1 MLERRVIAVEGVVQ
15 GVGFRPYVHR
25 LAAANALRG
34 FVRNDAGGVLI
45 DVEGD
50 AAGVDEF
57 CRLLPIAPPALAT
70 IARMRME
77 PAAPR
82 SYDGFR
88 IAASDAESRDR
99 VTATVPPDAATCD
112 ACLAELCDPTNRRFE
127 HPFITCTE
135 CGPRFTIVRD
145 TPFDRERTTMAAFPL
160 CARCRQEYEDP
171 RDRRFHAESIACPEC
186 GPTLVAHGAA
196 PGSAHSTGRSA
207 LDMAVTRLRA
217 GEIVAIKALGGFHLA
232 CDATDEAAVQRL
244 RQRKRRP
251 AKPLAVMVRD
261 ARAADVLCELSP
273 DERAA
278 LESPARP
285 VVLLMRRA
293 DANVASS
300 VAPHA
305 RTLGVMLPSTPLHH
319 LLLAA
324 LDRPLVMTSGNQGGE
339 PVVTND
345 ADAIAALGNVA
356 DLFLSH
362 DREIAVRCDDSVVQ
376 VVAGET
382 RPIRRSRGYVPHAL
396 TLPFAVPVP
405 VLAVGGHLKNTICV
419 AHGSAAHLS
428 AHVGDLDSAAARAA
442 MRDAIEATL
451 RSAGVRPGAIAHD
464 LHPDYAST
472 RVAEAFASEEG
483 IGQRVPVQHHHAHV
497 AACLAELG
505 LREPV
510 IGVVFDGA
518 GLGTDGA
525 IWGGEFLVVDGARFT
540 RCGHLAYVPLPGGD
554 AAARR
559 PWRSAAAHLA
569 RVDAGASTRSAAR
582 PLAIGEDEWLL
593 VQQLIARP
601 ANTPRTSSVGR
612 LFDAVASLLGLC
624 HVASYEGEAAMC
636 LEAASGRTS
645 ARAYPVSLGGG
656 ARWMAE
662 PARII
667 EAVVADLAR
676 GRDRAEIAAAFHGAV
691 RDLVVLGCER
701 IREET
706 GLATVVLTGGVFM
719 NARLTEGAHEALVA
733 RRFRVLLPRL
743 VPCNDGGL
751 SLGQAY
757 VAACALQEDPC
768 A

>member
-57 CRLLPIAPPALAT
+57 CRLLPMAPPALAT
-70 IARMRME
+70 ISLMRME

-82 SYDGFR
+82 AYDGFR
-88 IAASDAESRDR
+88 IAASDAASRDR
-99 VTATVPPDAATCD
+99 VAATVPPDAATCD
-112 ACLAELCDPTNRRFE
+112 ACLAELRDPANRRFA

-145 TPFDRERTTMAAFPL
+145 TPFDRERTTMATFPL
-160 CARCRQEYEDP
+160 CARCTREYEDP
-171 RDRRFHAESIACPEC
+171 HDRRFHAESIACPDC
-186 GPTLVAHGAA
+186 GPTLVAYGAT
-196 PGSAHSTGRSA
+196 PGSAHCTGQSA
-207 LDMAVTRLRA
+207 LAMAVTRLRA
-217 GEIVAIKALGGFHLA
+217 GGIVAIKALGGFHLA
-232 CDATDEAAVQRL
+232 CDATNEAAVQQL
-244 RQRKRRP
+244 RQRKRRQ
-251 AKPLAVMVRD
+251 AKPFAIMVRD
-261 ARAADVLCELSP
+261 ARAADALCELSP
-273 DERAA
+273 AERVA

-285 VVLLMRRA
+285 VVLLARRA
-293 DANVASS
+293 DARVAAA

-339 PVVTND
+339 PVVTSD
-345 ADAIAALGNVA
+345 ADAVAALGNVA

-362 DREIAVRCDDSVVQ
+362 DREIAARCDDSVVQ
-376 VVAGET
+376 VILGET
-382 RPIRRSRGYVPHAL
+382 RPLRRSRGFVPHAL
-396 TLPFAVPVP
+396 TLPFAAPVP

-419 AHGSAAHLS
+419 ANGSAAHLS
-428 AHVGDLDSAAARAA
+428 AHVGDLESASARAA
-442 MRDAIEATL
+442 LRTAIDGTL

-497 AACLAELG
+497 AACLAEHA

-540 RCGHLAYVPLPGGD
+540 RCGHLAYIPLPGGD

-559 PWRSAAAHLA
+559 PWRSAAAHMA
-569 RVDAGASTRSAAR
+569 RLDAGASTRSTAR
-582 PLAIGEDEWLL
+582 PPAIGEDEWLL

-601 ANTPRTSSVGR
+601 ATTPRTSSVGR
-612 LFDAVASLLGLC
+612 LFDAVASLLELC

-645 ARAYPVSLGGG
+645 ARAYPVSLSGG
-656 ARWMAE
+656 ARWTAE

-691 RDLVVLGCER
+691 RDLIVLGCER

-706 GLATVVLTGGVFM
+706 GLASVVLTGGVFM
-719 NARLTEGAHEALVA
+719 NARLTESAHEALVA
-733 RRFRVLLPRL
+733 RRFRVLMPRL